1 MVIGKDHAE
10 ICGME
15 TIMKNK
21 IEFYGTLGSACESE
35 KTLEEM
41 FRTGMTGVR
50 VNLSHQ
56 DLDDREEWLENMRRS
71 S

>member
-1 MVIGKDHAE
+1 MN
-10 ICGME
+10 
-15 TIMKNK
+15 KN

-56 DLDDREEWLENMRRS
+56 DLEDRQEADQYA
-71 S
+71 

>member
-1 MVIGKDHAE
+1 
-10 ICGME
+10 
-15 TIMKNK
+15 MKNK

-50 VNLSHQ
+50 ICRIRIWMIERNGWRICAVLQNGVT
-56 DLDDREEWLENMRRS
+56 
-71 S
+71 